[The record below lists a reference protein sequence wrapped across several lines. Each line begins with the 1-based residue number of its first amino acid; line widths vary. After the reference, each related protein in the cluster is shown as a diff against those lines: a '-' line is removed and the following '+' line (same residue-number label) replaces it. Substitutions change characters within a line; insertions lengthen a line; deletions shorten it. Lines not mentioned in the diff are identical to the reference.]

1 MIQIKDYKAI
11 VTFFHIIHQ
20 FSFRS
25 RKTGVVSGITCSL
38 LLLSEENMSDHCV
51 QKIHIGLIGVSDNLS
66 GTVLYFHFHDLYVP
80 L

>member
-11 VTFFHIIHQ
+11 VPFFHIIHQ